1 MEGFGRKG
9 LITRGMKNATLY
21 RSLQFFFPLFSLSRV
36 EEVEEV
42 GKKGST
48 KRALVEGNAVARV
61 FRLYPSHVYSPLS
74 ATV

>member
-1 MEGFGRKG
+1 MQHF
-9 LITRGMKNATLY
+9 IVPFT
-21 RSLQFFFPLFSLSRV
+21 FFSLFSLSRI
-36 EEVEEV
+36 EEVEV
-42 GKKGST
+42 GRGKREEGST